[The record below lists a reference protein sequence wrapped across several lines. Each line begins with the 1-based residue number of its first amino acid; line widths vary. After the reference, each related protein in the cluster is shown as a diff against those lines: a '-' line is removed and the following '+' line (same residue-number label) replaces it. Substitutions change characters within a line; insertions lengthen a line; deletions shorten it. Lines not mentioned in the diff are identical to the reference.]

1 MRTALMIAA
10 MLLISACSSIARTPE
25 PQEQAGAAIA
35 LVAAQLVGTPYHF
48 GGADLQGFDC
58 SGLAFYAHERV
69 GLEIPRT
76 AEEQRHASRPAPLAT
91 LAPCVVA
98 LLRICVGV

>member
-1 MRTALMIAA
+1 MRTALTLAA
-10 MLLISACSSIARTPE
+10 MLLLSACGSTPRAPE

-35 LVAAQLVGTPYHF
+35 RVAAELVGTPYHF

-76 AEEQRHASRPAPLAT
+76 AEAQRHDSRTVPLAT